1 MFPNSLSYEISQC
14 IWLQFLADLTWTLA
28 SVKSAAIFYEEDT
41 VDMDG
46 KDLNEGDELREWLT
60 SVFVQWNIK
69 VLIHTWKITQGGHP
83 KFDTALQHCMML
95 SVINHKT

>member
-1 MFPNSLSYEISQC
+1 MISQC
-14 IWLQFLADLTWTLA
+14 IWLQFLANLTWTLA

-46 KDLNEGDELREWLT
+46 KDLHESDELKEWLT
-60 SVFVQWNIK
+60 SVFVLWTIK

-83 KFDTALQHCMML
+83 KFDITLKHCMTL
-95 SVINHKT
+95 SVINHETE